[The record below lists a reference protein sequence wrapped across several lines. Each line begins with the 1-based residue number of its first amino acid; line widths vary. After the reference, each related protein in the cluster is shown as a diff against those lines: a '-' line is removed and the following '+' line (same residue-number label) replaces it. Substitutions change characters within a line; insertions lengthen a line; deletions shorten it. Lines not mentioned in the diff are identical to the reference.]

1 MAVTFWMDYALSF
14 GNAIEDELRIVK
26 LLMEKMSST
35 GNWKHNWKPQLDRRY
50 ALPYG
55 FSKIASLA

>member
-1 MAVTFWMDYALSF
+1 MTMAVTFWMDYALSF

-35 GNWKHNWKPQLDRRY
+35 GNWKPQLDRRY